1 MLKYLNAVYQI
12 KPSAYGFIKN
22 RNNALNAQNHC
33 KQENVLKID
42 LKDFFEQI
50 HFGRVRG
57 LFINKPYEIGEEAA
71 MVLAQLVCYKG
82 KLPQGAPTSPILT
95 NMICSPLD
103 TQLIILAK
111 KYRMV
116 YTRYADDIS
125 FSTHLKKFPEEIVYI
140 QDGEICLGKE
150 LAKILEHQ
158 SFKVNT
164 NKIYL
169 RRKSQ
174 CQEVTGLVVNKF
186 VNVKRKY
193 IRDIR
198 VILYK
203 CKKQGIYETAK
214 QYIDK
219 GYCANAGIM
228 MFSNN
233 ADNKQIIIDWF
244 EKVIKGKIQYLGQIR
259 GKENG
264 YYLKYASEMNNIFE
278 KEIFTLDKELKFR
291 DMLDKYCYIVN
302 SQDKSVIVQG
312 SAFMLK
318 NYGILTNYHVVK
330 YNVFYRIETEK
341 GKLIVFID
349 GKDTLKKQNETID
362 YVMYNN
368 VCAEEEG
375 WELSDK
381 EIDIETELI
390 LAGFPQHT
398 KDDSINVTH
407 CRVSGSKKFN
417 GQKIWTVDSPIYH
430 GASGGV
436 VLDVNYK
443 VIGIIRCGADTIE
456 NEDEIIPGI
465 NPITDVIKD
474 LEMVNDE

>member
-1 MLKYLNAVYQI
+1 MYQI

-103 TQLIILAK
+103 TQLII
-111 KYRMV
+111 
-116 YTRYADDIS
+116 
-125 FSTHLKKFPEEIVYI
+125 
-140 QDGEICLGKE
+140 

-264 YYLKYASEMNNIFE
+264 YS
-278 KEIFTLDKELKFR
+278 
-291 DMLDKYCYIVN
+291 
-302 SQDKSVIVQG
+302 
-312 SAFMLK
+312 
-318 NYGILTNYHVVK
+318 
-330 YNVFYRIETEK
+330 
-341 GKLIVFID
+341 
-349 GKDTLKKQNETID
+349 
-362 YVMYNN
+362 
-368 VCAEEEG
+368 
-375 WELSDK
+375 
-381 EIDIETELI
+381 
-390 LAGFPQHT
+390 
-398 KDDSINVTH
+398 
-407 CRVSGSKKFN
+407 
-417 GQKIWTVDSPIYH
+417 
-430 GASGGV
+430 
-436 VLDVNYK
+436 
-443 VIGIIRCGADTIE
+443 
-456 NEDEIIPGI
+456 
-465 NPITDVIKD
+465 
-474 LEMVNDE
+474 